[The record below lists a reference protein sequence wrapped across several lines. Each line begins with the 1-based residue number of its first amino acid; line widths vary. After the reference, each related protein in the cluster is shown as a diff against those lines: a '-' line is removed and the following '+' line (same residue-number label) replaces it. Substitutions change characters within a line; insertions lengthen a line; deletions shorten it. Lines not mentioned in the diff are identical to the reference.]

1 MLAAVYVNSGEFDR
15 AFQNLKKAAEIHDT
29 WILWIAVDP
38 QFDALR
44 DDEHYQEILKLTNHP
59 LAAK

>member
-1 MLAAVYVNSGEFDR
+1 MRVTSGDIDK
-15 AFQNLKKAAEIHDT
+15 AFEHLKKAADIHDT

-44 DDEHYQEILKLTNHP
+44 DDGRAIRKF
-59 LAAK
+59 